1 MKPQMVL
8 ETKQKKEYTAI
19 VSVTKTSLINLVKMS
34 NKVLNLLFIYLNHI
48 SYTNIKENT
57 QVCMYV
63 PAEGRELLI

>member
-1 MKPQMVL
+1 MVL

-19 VSVTKTSLINLVKMS
+19 VSVTKTSLINLVNVS

-63 PAEGRELLI
+63 PAEGRGLLI